1 VEAYM
6 GSSTLDMRA
15 FDYATGYLLPNLY
28 FHTTTLYDI
37 LRNKGAPLG
46 KRNFLETHIRPAN
59 KTA

>member
-1 VEAYM
+1 M
-6 GSSTLDMRA
+6 GSFSVDMRA
-15 FDYATGYLLPNLY
+15 VDYATGYLLPNFY

-46 KRNFLETHIRPAN
+46 KRDFLQVHIRPAN